1 MSHRVGTIQQV
12 APVVQIGPDFGSPQN
27 PPNTWAHNFAPT
39 PAPSGTRF
47 VILHFRNANFAANAV
62 LEVDLGYDT
71 DTFTAADGD
80 EFWTRP
86 INVAALASNQ
96 VPIRYVTAGA
106 ATGGVELDQYGRGER
121 QEEEPELASDP
132 DFQSLSNCDPFLVQP
147 NPPQAYEEPDYATY
161 WFCNGSPPNWEN
173 VDCISPPNDIRN
185 DVARAVGLIVTV
197 HDNAV
202 SSCSVTLISPNQV
215 ITAGHCMADPAEE
228 SLASSVTF
236 DYAVNCNGHVPNNY
250 QARFHKVVKV
260 IKFRNKSTMTAY
272 YDYCVLELAVPPGGL
287 GITPLTMRS
296 DLPAVSEEVFG
307 IHHPNGA
314 VKKLSIPHPGFATV
328 SASNAAGIE
337 VSLDVS
343 GGSSGSGLFDTA
355 GRIIGVLSHGPACGL
370 SYFPTASI
378 LPDLNAPPEPEA
390 TRDVMI
396 VFDRSG
402 SMSLD
407 AGTGKTK
414 IEEARD
420 AASLFIQLV
429 RSDTGNRAGLVGF
442 STTAD
447 VPFHIDEV
455 NAANKLTLVGNAP
468 FTGGTVGMLMAGGS
482 TSIGDGLDKARL
494 EFPVQLTNPRSILLL
509 TDGLQNTPPMIDMVE
524 GQLTGIDINV
534 IGYGTESSLDGE
546 LLTDLAWDHNGLYT
560 RAMSPLHL
568 KKFFSIAFG
577 NIFEAGAAVDPEY
590 VLPKGSNTAA
600 PITFDVC
607 GEDTITIVVGW
618 DLDVARLDLRV
629 TSPLG
634 TILQGGAPGVEQS
647 TGRTWTF
654 LRFKLPY
661 NGERDGQWRVEVF
674 RAVVEGS
681 EGRGLVELHYF
692 VNVIVDGGPKL
703 ELMPNGQKY
712 YTGDTINPLV
722 ALKYRD
728 GTHPHHAKVEVEVS
742 SPAASVGNILTSARL
757 REPIAIDADT
767 IPARQ
772 ATLLGIEAESGKP
785 AVSFEQQ
792 TFELFD
798 DPARTNGFFE
808 PSGVFGNQLKDLLR
822 TEGNYT
828 FRFKARYGEMCTGT
842 RELFWT
848 LHVNPGIDPGRTDIS
863 TSSISIWP
871 DGKRLVK
878 INIIPRDKYG
888 NHVGPGRLQ
897 ALSITGASGTT
908 PTEQPQDNRD
918 GSYSITAIWDPSV
931 ASSPG
936 IVISQTGR
944 PPVIVQV
951 PGKGQLLPELDGDQK
966 WRILLW
972 LLLVLVL
979 ILLLII
985 IALLQR

>member
-86 INVAALASNQ
+86 INIAALASNQ

-132 DFQSLSNCDPFLVQP
+132 NFQSLSNCDPFLVQP

-272 YDYCVLELAVPPGGL
+272 YDYCILELAVPPGGL

-296 DLPAVSEEVFG
+296 DLPTVSEEVFG

-390 TRDVMI
+390 TRDVMV

-482 TSIGDGLDKARL
+482 TSIGDG
-494 EFPVQLTNPRSILLL
+494 
-509 TDGLQNTPPMIDMVE
+509 
-524 GQLTGIDINV
+524 
-534 IGYGTESSLDGE
+534 
-546 LLTDLAWDHNGLYT
+546 
-560 RAMSPLHL
+560 
-568 KKFFSIAFG
+568 
-577 NIFEAGAAVDPEY
+577 
-590 VLPKGSNTAA
+590 
-600 PITFDVC
+600 
-607 GEDTITIVVGW
+607 
-618 DLDVARLDLRV
+618 
-629 TSPLG
+629 
-634 TILQGGAPGVEQS
+634 
-647 TGRTWTF
+647 
-654 LRFKLPY
+654 
-661 NGERDGQWRVEVF
+661 
-674 RAVVEGS
+674 
-681 EGRGLVELHYF
+681 
-692 VNVIVDGGPKL
+692 
-703 ELMPNGQKY
+703 
-712 YTGDTINPLV
+712 
-722 ALKYRD
+722 
-728 GTHPHHAKVEVEVS
+728 
-742 SPAASVGNILTSARL
+742 
-757 REPIAIDADT
+757 
-767 IPARQ
+767 
-772 ATLLGIEAESGKP
+772 
-785 AVSFEQQ
+785 
-792 TFELFD
+792 
-798 DPARTNGFFE
+798 
-808 PSGVFGNQLKDLLR
+808 
-822 TEGNYT
+822 
-828 FRFKARYGEMCTGT
+828 
-842 RELFWT
+842 
-848 LHVNPGIDPGRTDIS
+848 
-863 TSSISIWP
+863 
-871 DGKRLVK
+871 
-878 INIIPRDKYG
+878 
-888 NHVGPGRLQ
+888 
-897 ALSITGASGTT
+897 
-908 PTEQPQDNRD
+908 
-918 GSYSITAIWDPSV
+918 
-931 ASSPG
+931 
-936 IVISQTGR
+936 
-944 PPVIVQV
+944 
-951 PGKGQLLPELDGDQK
+951 
-966 WRILLW
+966 
-972 LLLVLVL
+972 
-979 ILLLII
+979 
-985 IALLQR
+985 